1 MVVANRN
8 TDSGRSR
15 LVRSFARR
23 RTIVLGALVA
33 ALCVLPDVAIS
44 SAQAASLTGWLGSGA
59 TFPNRALVLIPPA
72 GASVNAST
80 VHVTENG
87 TAVRGLSVTPSSQ
100 AGRGDFGLIVVADQS
115 SSMTGAT
122 LKTVMSATRNLVA
135 LRRAEQQFGVIGF
148 DRQPRVLAPLSADSG
163 GLQQAL
169 SATPATGRGANTP
182 AAIQLALDKLS
193 QARVALGAIVVISDG
208 VGSGTGSLT
217 PAAVAAVAAA
227 AHIPIFVVGLQ
238 DKAASAASLGAL
250 RTANLGQFVQAPPS
264 RLAGVLKAI
273 DGVVTR
279 GYVARWR
286 SSVPSG
292 HAVTV
297 SANVDTAAGTVTAT
311 YQSPAS
317 SAPSAKPHAAA
328 TSPVTASHP
337 AQLATTGRL
346 SPLPSFS
353 LASAP
358 LAASTAA
365 PPSPPQV
372 APASFWSSGAGKL
385 ATALFVGLLVAAAV
399 WLLLYRPSRRAV
411 RVRVGSFIHVDAETV
426 EDPLAGPAVPNKSI
440 VHRLEN
446 SDRWQAFAL
455 NVEIARS
462 PHTPIYL
469 VKRAI
474 VLAMVLAALLVLL
487 SGSTFVG
494 FLPLIGWW
502 FVLRALIER
511 RANKQREKFRQSLPG
526 YLQDLASAIRV
537 GRSLVGALTV
547 VAESADEPTK
557 RELERAVTDEALG
570 RPLDTSLEAV
580 ATRMEAPDLDQIAII
595 AALNRR
601 SGSNV
606 AEALDRV
613 AEGARE
619 RQDLKR
625 EVKALTAQ
633 AKMSSWVLT
642 ALPGLLL
649 VGLALLSPMYAHPL
663 FHTTMGII
671 ALFMGAGMC
680 FAGWKVLSKITNV
693 RI

>member
-1 MVVANRN
+1 VADWT
-8 TDSGRSR
+8 TDPGRSR
-15 LVRSFARR
+15 LGRSCARR
-23 RTIVLGALVA
+23 RAIVLGVLVA
-33 ALCVLPDVAIS
+33 ALCALPGLAAA
-44 SAQAASLTGWLGSGA
+44 SARAASLTGWLGAGA
-59 TFPNRALVLIPPA
+59 TFPNRALVLIPPT
-72 GASVNAST
+72 GASVSAST

-100 AGRGDFGLIVVADQS
+100 AGPGDFGLMVVADQS
-115 SSMTGAT
+115 SSMPGAAQKAV
-122 LKTVMSATRNLVA
+122 LSATRNLVA
-135 LRRAEQQFGVIGF
+135 LRQAEQQFGVIGF
-148 DRQPRVLAPLSADSG
+148 DRQPHVLAPLSVDSG
-163 GLQQAL
+163 GLQRAL
-169 SATPATGRGANTP
+169 SATPATGSGANLP
-182 AAIQLALDKLS
+182 AATQLALDTLS

-208 VGSGTGSLT
+208 VGPSTGSLT
-217 PAAVAAVAAA
+217 PAAVAGAAAA

-250 RTANLGQFVQAPPS
+250 RSANLGQFVQAPPS
-264 RLAGVLKAI
+264 HLAGVLRAI
-273 DGVVTR
+273 DGVITR
-279 GYVARWR
+279 GDVARWR
-286 SSVPSG
+286 SSVPYG
-292 HAVTV
+292 HAVNV
-297 SANVDTAAGTVTAT
+297 SATVDHAPGTARAT
-311 YQSPAS
+311 YQAPAAPAS
-317 SAPSAKPHAAA
+317 RGKPPAAA
-328 TSPVTASHP
+328 KSPVSASHP

-353 LASAP
+353 LASSALP
-358 LAASTAA
+358 AASTAA
-365 PPSPPQV
+365 PPAPPQA
-372 APASFWSSGAGKL
+372 APVSFWASGAGKL
-385 ATALFVGLLVAAAV
+385 AIALIVGGLVAAV
-399 WLLLYRPSRRAV
+399 VLLLLYRPSRRAV
-411 RVRVGSFIHVDAETV
+411 RERVGSFIHIEGATLD
-426 EDPLAGPAVPNKSI
+426 DPLAGPAVPNKSI

-446 SDRWQAFAL
+446 SERWQSFAL
-455 NVEIARS
+455 NAEIARS

-474 VLAMVLAALLVLL
+474 LLAMVLAALFVVVM
-487 SGSTFVG
+487 GSTFLG
-494 FLPLIGWW
+494 FVPLLGWW
-502 FVLRALIER
+502 FVLRSLVER
-511 RANKQREKFRQSLPG
+511 GANKQREKFRQALPG

-557 RELERAVTDEALG
+557 SELERAVTDEALG

-580 ATRMEAPDLDQIAII
+580 AARMEASDLDQVAII

-619 RQDLKR
+619 RQDLRR

-649 VGLALLSPMYAHPL
+649 IGLAVLSPMYAHPL

-671 ALFMGAGMC
+671 ALFLGGGMC

-693 RI
+693 KI

>member
-1 MVVANRN
+1 MVVADRR

-15 LVRSFARR
+15 PGRPYERR
-23 RTIVLGALVA
+23 LAIVLGVLVA
-33 ALCVLPDVAIS
+33 ALCALPGLAAT
-44 SAQAASLTGWLGSGA
+44 SAHAASLTGWLAGGA
-59 TFPNRALVLIPPA
+59 KFPNRALVLIPPA

-87 TAVRGLSVTPSSQ
+87 APVHGLSVTPTAQ
-100 AGRGDFGLIVVADQS
+100 AGPRDFGLMVVADQS
-115 SSMTGAT
+115 SSVKGAA
-122 LKTVMSATRNLVA
+122 LKAVMSATRKLVA
-135 LRRAEQQFGVIGF
+135 LRHAEQKVGVIGF
-148 DRQPRVLAPLSADSG
+148 DSQPHVLAPLSADSA

-169 SATPATGRGANTP
+169 SITPATASGANMP

-193 QARVALGAIVVISDG
+193 QARVALGAIVVVSDG
-208 VGSGTGSLT
+208 VGSVTGSLT
-217 PAAVAAVAAA
+217 PAAVAGAAA
-227 AHIPIFVVGLQ
+227 AARIPIFVVGLQ
-238 DKAASAASLGAL
+238 DTAASAASLGRL
-250 RTANLGQFVQAPPS
+250 RAAGLGQFVQAPPS
-264 RLAGVLKAI
+264 RLAGVLSAI

-286 SSVPSG
+286 SSVSSAR
-292 HAVTV
+292 AVTV
-297 SANVDTAAGTVTAT
+297 SATINHAPGTVTAA
-311 YQSPAS
+311 YRSPA
-317 SAPSAKPHAAA
+317 APGAGARRHAAA
-328 TSPVTASHP
+328 PAPVSTSHP
-337 AQLATTGRL
+337 AQLTTTGRL

-358 LAASTAA
+358 AAVSTAA
-365 PPSPPQV
+365 PPSSQQV

-385 ATALFVGLLVAAAV
+385 VMALIVGGLVAAVV

-411 RVRVGSFIHVDAETV
+411 RVRVGSFVHMDAGDAA
-426 EDPLAGPAVPNKSI
+426 DPLAAPEVPSKSI

-446 SDRWQAFAL
+446 SNRWQAFCL

-474 VLAMVLAALLVLL
+474 LLAMLLAALFAVM
-487 SGSTFVG
+487 SGSTLVG
-494 FLPLIGWW
+494 FVPLLGWW
-502 FVLRALIER
+502 FVLRSLLER
-511 RANKQREKFRQSLPG
+511 GANKQREKFRQALPG

-557 RELERAVTDEALG
+557 SELERAVTDEALG

-580 ATRMEAPDLDQIAII
+580 AARMEASDLDQVAII

-613 AEGARE
+613 AQGARE

-642 ALPGLLL
+642 ALPGVLLT
-649 VGLALLSPMYAHPL
+649 GLAVLSPMYAHPL

-671 ALFMGAGMC
+671 ALCVGAGMC
-680 FAGWKVLSKITNV
+680 FAGWKALGKITNV
-693 RI
+693 RV

>member
-1 MVVANRN
+1 MVVADWTTR
-8 TDSGRSR
+8 SGQSRLGRSC
-15 LVRSFARR
+15 SRR
-23 RTIVLGALVA
+23 RAIVLGVLVA
-33 ALCVLPDVAIS
+33 ALCGLPGLA
-44 SAQAASLTGWLGSGA
+44 AASARGASLSGWLAGGA

-72 GASVNAST
+72 GATVNAST

-87 TAVRGLSVTPSSQ
+87 TAVSGLSVTPSSQ
-100 AGRGDFGLIVVADQS
+100 AGRDDFGLIVVADQS
-115 SSMTGAT
+115 SSMPGAAR
-122 LKTVMSATRNLVA
+122 KAVISGTRNLVA
-135 LRRAEQQFGVIGF
+135 LRQAEQQLGVIGF
-148 DRQPRVLAPLSADSG
+148 DRQPHVLAPLSVDSA
-163 GLQQAL
+163 GLQRAL
-169 SATPATGRGANTP
+169 SATPAPSSGANLP
-182 AAIQLALDKLS
+182 AATQLALNTLS
-193 QARVALGAIVVISDG
+193 HAGVALGAIVVISDG
-208 VGSGTGSLT
+208 VGSSIGS
-217 PAAVAAVAAA
+217 PAAATLAGAAAA

-238 DKAASAASLGAL
+238 DRAASPASLAAL
-250 RTANLGQFVQAPPS
+250 RSAKLGQFVQAPPS
-264 RLAGVLKAI
+264 HLAGVLKAI
-273 DGVVTR
+273 DGVITR
-279 GYVARWR
+279 GSVARWR
-286 SSVPSG
+286 SSAPAEK
-292 HAVTV
+292 AVNV
-297 SANVDTAAGTVTAT
+297 SATVAHAPGTVTAT
-311 YQSPAS
+311 YQAPAGP
-317 SAPSAKPHAAA
+317 APKAKRPTAAK
-328 TSPVTASHP
+328 SPVSASHP

-353 LASAP
+353 LASA
-358 LAASTAA
+358 AAA
-365 PPSPPQV
+365 PGTTTPSLP
-372 APASFWSSGAGKL
+372 APASPVSFWATGAGKV
-385 ATALFVGLLVAAAV
+385 AIAIFVGVLVAIAL

-411 RVRVGSFIHVDAETV
+411 RVRVGSFIHIEDATLD
-426 EDPLAGPAVPNKSI
+426 DPLAGPAVPNKSI

-446 SDRWQAFAL
+446 SARWQTFAL

-474 VLAMVLAALLVLL
+474 LLAMVLAALFVVVL
-487 SGSTFVG
+487 GSTFVG
-494 FLPLIGWW
+494 FVPLLGWW
-502 FVLRALIER
+502 YVLRSLVER
-511 RANKQREKFRQSLPG
+511 GAGKQREKFRQSLPG

-547 VAESADEPTK
+547 VAESAEEPTK
-557 RELERAVTDEALG
+557 SELERAVTDEALG

-580 ATRMEAPDLDQIAII
+580 AARMEAPDLDQVAII

-649 VGLALLSPMYAHPL
+649 VGLAVLSPMYAHPL

-671 ALFMGAGMC
+671 ALCLGAGMC

-693 RI
+693 KI

>member
-1 MVVANRN
+1 MVVADWT

-15 LVRSFARR
+15 LGRSCARR
-23 RTIVLGALVA
+23 RAIVLGVLVA
-33 ALCVLPDVAIS
+33 ALCALPGLA
-44 SAQAASLTGWLGSGA
+44 AATARAASLTGWLGGGA
-59 TFPNRALVLIPPA
+59 TFPNRALVLIPPV

-87 TAVRGLSVTPSSQ
+87 TVVRGLTVTPSAQ
-100 AGRGDFGLIVVADQS
+100 AGPGDFGLMVVADQS
-115 SSMTGAT
+115 SSMPGAAQ
-122 LKTVMSATRNLVA
+122 KAVMSATRNLVA
-135 LRRAEQQFGVIGF
+135 LRHAEQQFGVIGF
-148 DRQPRVLAPLSADSG
+148 DRQPHVLAPLSVDTA
-163 GLQQAL
+163 GLQRAL
-169 SATPATGRGANTP
+169 SATPATGSGANLP
-182 AAIQLALDKLS
+182 AATQLALNTLS
-193 QARVALGAIVVISDG
+193 HARVALGAIVVISDG
-208 VGSGTGSLT
+208 VGSSTGSLT
-217 PAAVAAVAAA
+217 PAAVAGGAAA
-227 AHIPIFVVGLQ
+227 ARIPIFVVGLQ
-238 DKAASAASLGAL
+238 DKAASAASLAAL
-250 RTANLGQFVQAPPS
+250 RSANLGQFVQAPPS
-264 RLAGVLKAI
+264 HLAGVLRAI
-273 DGVVTR
+273 DGVITR

-292 HAVTV
+292 HAVSV
-297 SANVDTAAGTVTAT
+297 SATVAHSPGTVTAT
-311 YQSPAS
+311 YQSSAA

-328 TSPVTASHP
+328 PSPVSASHP

-358 LAASTAA
+358 AAASPAA
-365 PPSPPQV
+365 PPSPPQA
-372 APASFWSSGAGKL
+372 APVSFWSSGAGKV
-385 ATALFVGLLVAAAV
+385 ATALFVALLVAAAV

-411 RVRVGSFIHVDAETV
+411 RVRVGSFIHIEDETLD
-426 EDPLAGPAVPNKSI
+426 DPLAGPAVPSKSI

-446 SDRWQAFAL
+446 SERWQTFAL

-474 VLAMVLAALLVLL
+474 VLAMVLAPLCVLL

-494 FLPLIGWW
+494 FVPLFGWW
-502 FVLRALIER
+502 FVLRSLVER
-511 RANKQREKFRQSLPG
+511 GASKQREKFRQALPG

-557 RELERAVTDEALG
+557 SELERAVTDEALG

-580 ATRMEAPDLDQIAII
+580 AARMEASDLDQVAII

-649 VGLALLSPMYAHPL
+649 IGLAVLSPMYAHPL
-663 FHTTMGII
+663 FHTTMGIV
-671 ALFMGAGMC
+671 ALFVGGGMC

-693 RI
+693 KI